1 MGIIAASRLRAAPVV
16 IIRNTVFGG
25 IGAEVN
31 TKQELVNAIDNLS
44 DPPSLQ
50 QSDISLFEIDN
61 ENNISCFID
70 KEFSGDDTELLSFK
84 FFYDFDGKSADFSQ
98 RFTDIQTDF
107 RKIISLSSGR
117 LVSQCFRQT
126 EVSHAI
132 LPNII
137 GSTSIG
143 HFSQCKKLKRIY
155 LPNWFS
161 DFFGANSNFI
171 LGASENTGN
180 NEGFTTIWY
189 MNPLMET
196 IDNGNPHP
204 TLVNLASSIN
214 FSNEVRYVVNNIK
227 PNAVSDLT
235 VSNITSSTIQIN
247 FTTPTVNTNSIDFY
261 YVYLDYSGISFEF
274 KYSTSHEISAFFKEI
289 SASGDLLTGLPSGTE
304 ITMQIQTVDYYHNV
318 SDYSNIV
325 TFTTS

>member
-1 MGIIAASRLRAAPVV
+1 MSIIAASRLRASPVV

-25 IGAEVN
+25 IGNSVN
-31 TKQELVNAIDNLS
+31 TIPELINAIDNIS
-44 DPPSLQ
+44 NPPSLQ
-50 QSDISLFEIDN
+50 QSDISLFDIDN

-70 KEFSGDDTELLSFK
+70 KEFNGDNTELLSFK
-84 FFYDFDGKSADFSQ
+84 FFYDFDGKSIDFNQ
-98 RFTDIQTDF
+98 KFIDIQTDF
-107 RKIISLSSGR
+107 RKIISLSSGE
-117 LVSQCFRQT
+117 LINQCFRLT

-132 LPNII
+132 LPNIS
-137 GSTSIG
+137 GSIARG
-143 HFSQCKKLKRIY
+143 HFSQCQKLKRMY

-161 DFFGANSNFI
+161 DFIGANSNSI
-171 LGASENTGN
+171 LGNSVNTGN

-204 TLVNLASSIN
+204 NMVNLASSIN
-214 FSNEVRYVVNNIK
+214 FNNEVRYVVNNIK

-289 SASGDLLTGLPSGTE
+289 SASGDVLTGLPSGTE

>member
-1 MGIIAASRLRAAPVV
+1 MGIIAGSRLRAAPVV
-16 IIRNTVFGG
+16 RNTVFGG
-25 IGAEVN
+25 IGNSVN
-31 TKQELVNAIDNLS
+31 TIPELINAIDNIS
-44 DPPSLQ
+44 NPPRLQ

-70 KEFSGDDTELLSFK
+70 KDFFGDNTEVLSFK
-84 FFYDFDGKSADFSQ
+84 FFYDFDGKSIGFNQ
-98 RFTDIQTDF
+98 RFTDIETDF
-107 RKIISLSSGR
+107 RKIISLSSGI
-117 LVSQCFRQT
+117 LNNQCFRLT

-132 LPNII
+132 LPNIS
-137 GSTSIG
+137 GSL
-143 HFSQCKKLKRIY
+143 SQGNFAQCQKLKRVY

-161 DFFGANSNFI
+161 DFFGNKSNKI
-171 LGASENTGN
+171 LGNSATTGN

-204 TLVNLASSIN
+204 NMVNLASSIN

-235 VSNITSSTIQIN
+235 VSNITSSTVQIN

-289 SASGDLLTGLPSGTE
+289 SASGDLLTGLPSSTE

-318 SDYSNIV
+318 SNYSNIV